1 MKTTNE
7 TTTQTIE
14 QSNSLIHTI
23 DINNSEVNMRI
34 NIRLDDECKNGHQ
47 DFSITATFW
56 EIGKVRNDRNMI
68 AGGCCHDKILKHRPD
83 LQIFVNLHLCD
94 FTGCPM
100 YAAENGFY
108 HLTNGFNNTK
118 PNDANFKPEFC
129 SYYRIT
135 AEQFDILAQSEN
147 KLRYAINLQKL
158 GILMQWM
165 DEARHAILFLE
176 QLTGKKFLIDSV
188 RTQYTAPTAEQIADE
203 QAKENAGYY
212 LPSKIQE
219 RKDKAI
225 QDAKNAE
232 YSKLIA
238 ERDKEIAKANREY
251 EVKKAVLDG
260 GLPLD
265 NFIYYSHSNEGCFN
279 WKNYGENVTEQQFSD
294 FVRNSTFSDITWKN
308 KG

>member
-1 MKTTNE
+1 MNTTAQV
-7 TTTQTIE
+7 TTE

-23 DINNSEVNMRI
+23 DTNNNKINMRI
-34 NIRLDDECKNGHQ
+34 KIRLNDECKNGHQ
-47 DFSITATFW
+47 DFSITATYW
-56 EIGKVRNDRNMI
+56 EVGKVRNDRNMI
-68 AGGCCHDKILKHRPD
+68 AGGCCHDEILKHRPD

-100 YAAENGFY
+100 YAVGNGFY

-118 PNDANFKPEFC
+118 PNEANFKAEFC

-158 GILMQWM
+158 GILLQWM
-165 DEARHAILFLE
+165 DEARQAILLLE
-176 QLTGKKFLIDSV
+176 QWTGKKFLIDSV

-238 ERDKEIAKANREY
+238 ERDEEIGKANREY

-260 GLPLD
+260 GLSLD
-265 NFIYYSHSNEGCFN
+265 NFIYYSYSKEGCFN
-279 WKNYGENVTEQQFSD
+279 WKNYGEKVTEQQFAD
-294 FVRNSTFSDITWKN
+294 FVRNSTLSDITWKN

>member
-1 MKTTNE
+1 MKTNNLIYKTNK
-7 TTTQTIE
+7 TAPNGE
-14 QSNSLIHTI
+14 QWEIK
-23 DINNSEVNMRI
+23 
-34 NIRLDDECKNGHQ
+34 IRLDDECKNGHQ
-47 DFSITATFW
+47 DFSITATYW
-56 EIGKVRNDRNMI
+56 EIGKVRIDRNMI
-68 AGGCCHDKILKHRPD
+68 GGGCCHDEILKHRPD

-100 YAAENGFY
+100 YAVENGFY
-108 HLTNGFNNTK
+108 HLINGFNNTK
-118 PNDANFKPEFC
+118 PNEANFKAEFC

-147 KLRYAINLQKL
+147 ELRYAINLQKL
-158 GILMQWM
+158 GILLQWM
-165 DEARHAILFLE
+165 DEARQAILLLE
-176 QLTGKKFLIDSV
+176 QWTGKKFLIDSV

-219 RKDKAI
+219 RKDKAM

-238 ERDKEIAKANREY
+238 ERDKEIGKANREY
-251 EVKKAVLDG
+251 EVKKAVLNG
-260 GLPLD
+260 GLSLD

-279 WKNYGENVTEQQFSD
+279 WKNYGEKVTEQQFAD
-294 FVRNSTFSDITWKN
+294 FVRNSTLSDITWKN

>member
-1 MKTTNE
+1 MNTATQATT
-7 TTTQTIE
+7 E

-23 DINNSEVNMRI
+23 DTNNNEINMRI
-34 NIRLDDECKNGHQ
+34 KIRLNDECKNGHQ
-47 DFSITATFW
+47 DFSITATYW

-68 AGGCCHDKILKHRPD
+68 GGGCCHDEILKHRPD

-100 YAAENGFY
+100 YAVGNGFY

-118 PNDANFKPEFC
+118 PNEVNFKAEFC

-158 GILMQWM
+158 GILLQWM
-165 DEARHAILFLE
+165 DEARQAILLLE
-176 QLTGKKFLIDSV
+176 QWTGKKFLIDSV
-188 RTQYTAPTAEQIADE
+188 KTQYTAPTAEQIADE

-238 ERDKEIAKANREY
+238 ERDKEIGKANREY

-260 GLPLD
+260 GLSLD
-265 NFIYYSHSNEGCFN
+265 NFIYYTHTNEGCFN
-279 WKNYGENVTEQQFSD
+279 WRNYGEKVTEQQFAD
-294 FVRNSTFSDITWKN
+294 FVRNSTLSGITWKN

>member
-1 MKTTNE
+1 MN
-7 TTTQTIE
+7 TTTQATTE

-23 DINNSEVNMRI
+23 DTNNNEINMRI
-34 NIRLDDECKNGHQ
+34 KIRLNDECKNGHQ
-47 DFSITATFW
+47 DFSITATYW
-56 EIGKVRNDRNMI
+56 EVGKVRNDRNMI
-68 AGGCCHDKILKHRPD
+68 GGGCCHDKILKHRPD

-100 YAAENGFY
+100 YAVENGFY

-118 PNDANFKPEFC
+118 PNEANFKAEFC

-158 GILMQWM
+158 GILLQWM
-165 DEARHAILFLE
+165 DEARQAILLLE
-176 QLTGKKFLIDSV
+176 QWTGKKFLIDSV
-188 RTQYTAPTAEQIADE
+188 KTQYTAPTAEQIADE
-203 QAKENAGYY
+203 QTKENAGYY

-238 ERDKEIAKANREY
+238 ERDKEIGKANREY

-260 GLPLD
+260 GLSLD
-265 NFIYYSHSNEGCFN
+265 NFIYYTHTNEGCFN
-279 WKNYGENVTEQQFSD
+279 WKNYGEKVTEQQFAD
-294 FVRNSTFSDITWKN
+294 FVRNSTLSDITWKN

>member
-1 MKTTNE
+1 MKTTN
-7 TTTQTIE
+7 TTTIE

-23 DINNSEVNMRI
+23 DINNGKVNMSI
-34 NIRLDDECKNGHQ
+34 KIRLNDKCKNGHQ
-47 DFSITATFW
+47 DFSITATYF
-56 EIGKVRNDRNMI
+56 EIGKPRTEKNMI
-68 AGGCCHDKILKHRPD
+68 GGGCCHDEILKYRPD

-100 YAAENGFY
+100 YAVENGFY
-108 HLTNGFNNTK
+108 HLTNGFNDTK
-118 PNDANFKPEFC
+118 PNDHNFKTEFC
-129 SYYRIT
+129 AYYRIT

-158 GILMQWM
+158 GILIQWM
-165 DEARHAILFLE
+165 EEAKHAILLLE
-176 QLTGKKFLIDSV
+176 QWTGKKFLIDSV
-188 RTQYTAPTAEQIADE
+188 KTQYTSPTAEQIADE
-203 QAKENAGYY
+203 QTKENEGYY

-219 RKDKAI
+219 RKEKAL

-260 GLPLD
+260 GLSLD

-279 WKNYGENVTEQQFSD
+279 WLNYGKKVTEQQFSD
-294 FVRNSTFSDITWKN
+294 FLRNSTFSDITCKN

>member
-1 MKTTNE
+1 MN
-7 TTTQTIE
+7 TTQATNE

-23 DINNSEVNMRI
+23 NINDSTANI
-34 NIRLDDECKNGHQ
+34 NIKIRLNDECKNGHQ
-47 DFSITATFW
+47 DFSITATYW

-68 AGGCCHDKILKHRPD
+68 GGGCCHDEILKHRPD

-94 FTGCPM
+94 FTGCPI
-100 YAAENGFY
+100 YAVGNGFY

-118 PNDANFKPEFC
+118 PNEANFKAEFC

-158 GILMQWM
+158 GILLQWM
-165 DEARHAILFLE
+165 DEARQAILLLE
-176 QLTGKKFLIDSV
+176 QWTGKKFLIDSV
-188 RTQYTAPTAEQIADE
+188 KTQYTAPTAEQIADE

-232 YSKLIA
+232 YSKLIS
-238 ERDKEIAKANREY
+238 ERDKEIDKANREY

-260 GLPLD
+260 GLSLD
-265 NFIYYSHSNEGCFN
+265 NFIYYTHTNEGCFN
-279 WKNYGENVTEQQFSD
+279 WRNYGEKVTEQQFDD
-294 FVRNSTFSDITWKN
+294 FVRNSTLSDITWKN

>member
-1 MKTTNE
+1 MN
-7 TTTQTIE
+7 TTTQATTE

-23 DINNSEVNMRI
+23 DTNNSEFNMRI
-34 NIRLDDECKNGHQ
+34 KIRLNDECKNGHQ
-47 DFSITATFW
+47 DFSITATIW

-68 AGGCCHDKILKHRPD
+68 AGGCCHDEILKHRPD
-83 LQIFVNLHLCD
+83 LQNFVNLHLCD

-100 YAAENGFY
+100 YAVGNGFY

-118 PNDANFKPEFC
+118 PNETNFKAEFC

-147 KLRYAINLQKL
+147 ELRYAINLQKL
-158 GILMQWM
+158 GILLQWM
-165 DEARHAILFLE
+165 DEARQAILLLE
-176 QLTGKKFLIDSV
+176 QWTGKKFLIDSV

-232 YSKLIA
+232 YSKLIS
-238 ERDKEIAKANREY
+238 ERDKEIDKANRGY

-260 GLPLD
+260 GLSLD
-265 NFIYYSHSNEGCFN
+265 NFIYYTHTNEGCFN
-279 WKNYGENVTEQQFSD
+279 WRNYGEKVTEQQFAD
-294 FVRNSTFSDITWKN
+294 FVRNSTLSDITWKN

>member
-1 MKTTNE
+1 MN
-7 TTTQTIE
+7 TTTQATTE

-23 DINNSEVNMRI
+23 DTNNSEVNMRI
-34 NIRLDDECKNGHQ
+34 KIRLNDECKNGHQ
-47 DFSITATFW
+47 DFSITATYW

-68 AGGCCHDKILKHRPD
+68 GGGCCHDEILKHRPD

-100 YAAENGFY
+100 YAVENGFY

-118 PNDANFKPEFC
+118 PNEANFKAEFC

-158 GILMQWM
+158 GILLQWM
-165 DEARHAILFLE
+165 DEARQAILLLE
-176 QLTGKKFLIDSV
+176 QWTGKKFLIDSV

-238 ERDKEIAKANREY
+238 ERDKEIGKANREY

-260 GLPLD
+260 GLSLD
-265 NFIYYSHSNEGCFN
+265 NFIYYTHTNEGCFN
-279 WKNYGENVTEQQFSD
+279 WRNYGEKVTEQQFAD
-294 FVRNSTFSDITWKN
+294 FVRNSTLSDITWKN

>member
-1 MKTTNE
+1 MN
-7 TTTQTIE
+7 TTTQATTE

-23 DINNSEVNMRI
+23 DTNNSEVNMRI
-34 NIRLDDECKNGHQ
+34 KIRLNDECKNGHQ
-47 DFSITATFW
+47 DFSITATYW
-56 EIGKVRNDRNMI
+56 EVGKVRNNRNMI
-68 AGGCCHDKILKHRPD
+68 AGGCCHDEILKHRPD

-100 YAAENGFY
+100 YAVENGFY

-118 PNDANFKPEFC
+118 PNEANFKAEFC

-158 GILMQWM
+158 GILLQWM
-165 DEARHAILFLE
+165 DEARQAILLLE
-176 QLTGKKFLIDSV
+176 QWTGKKFLIDSV

-225 QDAKNAE
+225 QDAKNVE
-232 YSKLIA
+232 YYKILT
-238 ERDKEIAKANREY
+238 ELGKAKKKAQREY
-251 EVKKAVLDG
+251 DVKKAVLDG
-260 GLPLD
+260 GLSLD

-279 WKNYGENVTEQQFSD
+279 WKNYGEKVTEQQFAD
-294 FVRNSTFSDITWKN
+294 FVRNSTLSDITWKN

>member
-1 MKTTNE
+1 MN
-7 TTTQTIE
+7 TTTQVTTE

-23 DINNSEVNMRI
+23 DTNNSETNMRI
-34 NIRLDDECKNGHQ
+34 KIRLNDECKNGHQ
-47 DFSITATFW
+47 DFSITATYW

-68 AGGCCHDKILKHRPD
+68 GGGCCHDEILKHRPD

-100 YAAENGFY
+100 YAVENGFY

-118 PNDANFKPEFC
+118 PNEANFKAEFC

-135 AEQFDILAQSEN
+135 AEQFDVLAQSEN

-158 GILMQWM
+158 GILLQWM
-165 DEARHAILFLE
+165 DEARQAILLLE
-176 QLTGKKFLIDSV
+176 QWTGKKFLIDSV

-219 RKDKAI
+219 RKDKAM

-238 ERDKEIAKANREY
+238 EYSKLIAERDKEIGKANR
-251 EVKKAVLDG
+251 
-260 GLPLD
+260 
-265 NFIYYSHSNEGCFN
+265 
-279 WKNYGENVTEQQFSD
+279 
-294 FVRNSTFSDITWKN
+294 
-308 KG
+308 

>member
-7 TTTQTIE
+7 TTTTTIE

-23 DINNSEVNMRI
+23 DTNNSEVNMRI
-34 NIRLDDECKNGHQ
+34 KIRLNDKFKNGHQ
-47 DFSITATFW
+47 DFSITAIFW
-56 EIGKVRNDRNMI
+56 EVGKARNDHNMI
-68 AGGCCHDKILKHRPD
+68 GGGCCHDEILKHRPD

-100 YAAENGFY
+100 YAVENGFY
-108 HLTNGFNNTK
+108 HLTNGLNNTK
-118 PNDANFKPEFC
+118 PNDAKFKPEFC
-129 SYYRIT
+129 RYYRIT
-135 AEQFDILAQSEN
+135 AEQFDVLAQSEN

-158 GILMQWM
+158 GILLQWM
-165 DEARHAILFLE
+165 DEARQAILLLE
-176 QLTGKKFLIDSV
+176 HLTGKKFLIDSV
-188 RTQYTAPTAEQIADE
+188 KTQYTAPTAEQIADE
-203 QAKENAGYY
+203 QTKEKEGYY

-219 RKDKAI
+219 RKDKAL

-260 GLPLD
+260 GLSLD

-279 WKNYGENVTEQQFSD
+279 WLNYGKKVTEQQFSD

>member
-1 MKTTNE
+1 MN
-7 TTTQTIE
+7 TTTQATTE

-23 DINNSEVNMRI
+23 DTNNNEFNMRI
-34 NIRLDDECKNGHQ
+34 KIRLNDECKNGHQ
-47 DFSITATFW
+47 DFSITATYW

-68 AGGCCHDKILKHRPD
+68 AGGCYHDEILKHRPD

-100 YAAENGFY
+100 YAVENGFY

-118 PNDANFKPEFC
+118 PNEANFKAEFC

-147 KLRYAINLQKL
+147 ELRYAINLQKL
-158 GILMQWM
+158 GILLQWM
-165 DEARHAILFLE
+165 DEARQAVLLLE
-176 QLTGKKFLIDSV
+176 QWTGKKFLIDSV

-219 RKDKAI
+219 RKEKAI

-232 YSKLIA
+232 YSKLIS
-238 ERDKEIAKANREY
+238 ERDKEIDKANRGY

-260 GLPLD
+260 GLSLE
-265 NFIYYSHSNEGCFN
+265 NFIYYTHTNEGCFN
-279 WKNYGENVTEQQFSD
+279 WRNYGEKVTEQQFDD
-294 FVRNSTFSDITWKN
+294 FVRNSTLSDITWKN

>member
-1 MKTTNE
+1 MN
-7 TTTQTIE
+7 TTTQATTE

-23 DINNSEVNMRI
+23 DTNNNEINMCI
-34 NIRLDDECKNGHQ
+34 KIRLNDECKNGHQ
-47 DFSITATFW
+47 DFGITATYW
-56 EIGKVRNDRNMI
+56 EVGKVRNNRNMI
-68 AGGCCHDKILKHRPD
+68 GGGCCHDKILKHRPD

-100 YAAENGFY
+100 YAVENGFY

-118 PNDANFKPEFC
+118 PNEANFKAEFC

-147 KLRYAINLQKL
+147 ELRYAINLQKL
-158 GILMQWM
+158 GILLQWM
-165 DEARHAILFLE
+165 DEARQAILLLE
-176 QLTGKKFLIDSV
+176 QWTGKKFLIDSV
-188 RTQYTAPTAEQIADE
+188 KTQYTAPTAKQIADE

-238 ERDKEIAKANREY
+238 ERDKEIGNANREY

-260 GLPLD
+260 GLSLD
-265 NFIYYSHSNEGCFN
+265 NFIYYTPTNEGCFN
-279 WKNYGENVTEQQFSD
+279 WKNYGEKVTEQQFAD
-294 FVRNSTFSDITWKN
+294 FVRNSTLSDITWKN
-308 KG
+308 NG

>member
-1 MKTTNE
+1 MN
-7 TTTQTIE
+7 TTTQTTTE

-23 DINNSEVNMRI
+23 DTNNNEFNMRI
-34 NIRLDDECKNGHQ
+34 KIRLNDECKNGHQ
-47 DFSITATFW
+47 DFSITATYW
-56 EIGKVRNDRNMI
+56 EIGKVRNNHNMI
-68 AGGCCHDKILKHRPD
+68 GGGCCHDEILKHRPD

-100 YAAENGFY
+100 YAVENGFY

-118 PNDANFKPEFC
+118 PNEANFKAEFC

-158 GILMQWM
+158 GILLQWM
-165 DEARHAILFLE
+165 DEARQAILLLE
-176 QLTGKKFLIDSV
+176 QWTGKKFLIDSIK
-188 RTQYTAPTAEQIADE
+188 TQYTAPTAEQIAEE
-203 QAKENAGYY
+203 QTKENAGYY

-238 ERDKEIAKANREY
+238 ERDKEIGKANREY

-260 GLPLD
+260 GLSLD
-265 NFIYYSHSNEGCFN
+265 NFIYYTHTNEGCFN
-279 WKNYGENVTEQQFSD
+279 WKNYGEIVTEQQFDD
-294 FVRNSTFSDITWKN
+294 FVRNSTLSDITWKN

>member
-1 MKTTNE
+1 MN
-7 TTTQTIE
+7 TTTQATTE

-23 DINNSEVNMRI
+23 DTNNSEINMRI
-34 NIRLDDECKNGHQ
+34 KIRLNDECKNGHQ
-47 DFSITATFW
+47 DFSITATYW
-56 EIGKVRNDRNMI
+56 EIGKVRNNHNMI
-68 AGGCCHDKILKHRPD
+68 GGGCCHDEILKHRPD

-100 YAAENGFY
+100 YAVENGFY

-118 PNDANFKPEFC
+118 PNEANFKAEFC

-158 GILMQWM
+158 GILLQWM
-165 DEARHAILFLE
+165 DEARQAILLLE
-176 QLTGKKFLIDSV
+176 QWTGKKFLIDSV
-188 RTQYTAPTAEQIADE
+188 KTQYTAPTAEQIADE

-238 ERDKEIAKANREY
+238 ERDKEIGKANREY

-260 GLPLD
+260 GLSLD

-279 WKNYGENVTEQQFSD
+279 WKNYGEKVTEQQFAD
-294 FVRNSTFSDITWKN
+294 FVRNSTLSDITWKN

>member
-1 MKTTNE
+1 MN
-7 TTTQTIE
+7 TTTQVTTE

-23 DINNSEVNMRI
+23 DTNNSEINMRI
-34 NIRLDDECKNGHQ
+34 KIRLNDECKNGHQ
-47 DFSITATFW
+47 DFSITATYW

-68 AGGCCHDKILKHRPD
+68 GGGCCHDEILKHRPD

-100 YAAENGFY
+100 YAVENGFY
-108 HLTNGFNNTK
+108 HLTKGFNNTK
-118 PNDANFKPEFC
+118 PNEANFKAEFC

-158 GILMQWM
+158 GILLQWM
-165 DEARHAILFLE
+165 DEARQAILLLE
-176 QLTGKKFLIDSV
+176 QWTGKKFLIDSV

-219 RKDKAI
+219 CKDKAI

-232 YSKLIA
+232 YSKLIS
-238 ERDKEIAKANREY
+238 ERDKEIDKANRGY

-260 GLPLD
+260 GLSLD
-265 NFIYYSHSNEGCFN
+265 NFIYYTHTNEGCFN
-279 WKNYGENVTEQQFSD
+279 WRNYGEKVTEQQFAD
-294 FVRNSTFSDITWKN
+294 FVRNSTLSDITWKN

>member
-1 MKTTNE
+1 MN
-7 TTTQTIE
+7 TTTQVTTE

-23 DINNSEVNMRI
+23 DTNNNEFNMRI
-34 NIRLDDECKNGHQ
+34 KIRLNDECKNGHQ
-47 DFSITATFW
+47 DFSITATYW
-56 EIGKVRNDRNMI
+56 EIGKVRKDRNMI
-68 AGGCCHDKILKHRPD
+68 ASGCCHDEILKHRPD

-100 YAAENGFY
+100 YAVGNGFY

-118 PNDANFKPEFC
+118 PNEANFKAEFC

-147 KLRYAINLQKL
+147 DLRYAINLQKL
-158 GILMQWM
+158 GILLQWM
-165 DEARHAILFLE
+165 DEARQAILLLE
-176 QLTGKKFLIDSV
+176 QWTGKKFLIDSV
-188 RTQYTAPTAEQIADE
+188 KTQYTAPTAEQIADE

-238 ERDKEIAKANREY
+238 ERDKEIGKANREY

-260 GLPLD
+260 GLSLD

-279 WKNYGENVTEQQFSD
+279 WKNYGEKVTEQQFDD
-294 FVRNSTFSDITWKN
+294 FVRNSTLSDITWKN

>member
-1 MKTTNE
+1 MN
-7 TTTQTIE
+7 TTTQVTTE

-23 DINNSEVNMRI
+23 DTNNNEFNMRI
-34 NIRLDDECKNGHQ
+34 KIRLNDECKNGHQ
-47 DFSITATFW
+47 DFSITATYW
-56 EIGKVRNDRNMI
+56 EIGKVRNGRNMI
-68 AGGCCHDKILKHRPD
+68 AGGCCHDEILKHRPD

-100 YAAENGFY
+100 YAVGNGFY

-118 PNDANFKPEFC
+118 PNEANFKAEFC

-147 KLRYAINLQKL
+147 ELRYAINLQKL
-158 GILMQWM
+158 GILLQWM
-165 DEARHAILFLE
+165 DEARQAILLLE
-176 QLTGKKFLIDSV
+176 QWTGKKFLIDSV
-188 RTQYTAPTAEQIADE
+188 KTQYTAPTAEQIADE

-238 ERDKEIAKANREY
+238 ERDKEIGKANREY

-260 GLPLD
+260 GLSLD

-279 WKNYGENVTEQQFSD
+279 WKNYGEKVTEQQFAD
-294 FVRNSTFSDITWKN
+294 FVRNSTLSDITWKN

>member
-1 MKTTNE
+1 MN
-7 TTTQTIE
+7 TTTQVTTE

-23 DINNSEVNMRI
+23 DTNNSEINMRI
-34 NIRLDDECKNGHQ
+34 KIRLNDECKNGHQ
-47 DFSITATFW
+47 DFAITATIW

-68 AGGCCHDKILKHRPD
+68 SSGCCHEKILAIRPD
-83 LQIFVNLHLCD
+83 LQVFVNLHLCD

-100 YAAENGFY
+100 YAVENGFY

-118 PNDANFKPEFC
+118 PNEANFKAEFC

-147 KLRYAINLQKL
+147 ELRYAINLQKL
-158 GILMQWM
+158 GILLQWM
-165 DEARHAILFLE
+165 DEARQAILLLE
-176 QLTGKKFLIDSV
+176 QWTGKKLLIDSV
-188 RTQYTAPTAEQIADE
+188 KTQYTAPTAEQIADE

-232 YSKLIA
+232 YSKLIS
-238 ERDKEIAKANREY
+238 ERDKEIDKANRGY

-260 GLPLD
+260 GLSLD
-265 NFIYYSHSNEGCFN
+265 NFIYYTHTNEGCFN
-279 WKNYGENVTEQQFSD
+279 WRNYGEKVTEQQFAD
-294 FVRNSTFSDITWKN
+294 FVRNSTLSDITWKN

>member
-1 MKTTNE
+1 MN
-7 TTTQTIE
+7 TTTQATTE

-23 DINNSEVNMRI
+23 DTNNSEINMRI
-34 NIRLDDECKNGHQ
+34 KIRLNDECKNGHQ
-47 DFSITATFW
+47 DFSITATYW
-56 EIGKVRNDRNMI
+56 EVGKVRNDRNMI
-68 AGGCCHDKILKHRPD
+68 GGGCCHDEILKHRPD

-100 YAAENGFY
+100 YAVGNGFY

-118 PNDANFKPEFC
+118 PNESNFKAEFC

-135 AEQFDILAQSEN
+135 AEQFDTLAQSEN
-147 KLRYAINLQKL
+147 ELRYAINLQKL
-158 GILMQWM
+158 GILLQWM
-165 DEARHAILFLE
+165 DEARQAILLLE
-176 QLTGKKFLIDSV
+176 QWTGKKFLIDSV
-188 RTQYTAPTAEQIADE
+188 KTQYTAPTAEQIADE

-238 ERDKEIAKANREY
+238 ERDKEIGKANREY

-260 GLPLD
+260 GLSLD
-265 NFIYYSHSNEGCFN
+265 NFIYYTHTNEGCFN
-279 WKNYGENVTEQQFSD
+279 WRNYGEKVTEQQFAD
-294 FVRNSTFSDITWKN
+294 FVRNSTLSDITWKN

>member
-1 MKTTNE
+1 MN
-7 TTTQTIE
+7 TTTQATTE

-23 DINNSEVNMRI
+23 DTNNSEVNMRI
-34 NIRLDDECKNGHQ
+34 KIRLDDECKNGHQ
-47 DFSITATFW
+47 DFSITATYW
-56 EIGKVRNDRNMI
+56 ELGKARNERNIMG
-68 AGGCCHDKILKHRPD
+68 GGCCHDEILKHRPD

-100 YAAENGFY
+100 YAVENGFY

-118 PNDANFKPEFC
+118 PNEANFKAEFC

-147 KLRYAINLQKL
+147 ELRYAINLQKL
-158 GILMQWM
+158 GILLQWM
-165 DEARHAILFLE
+165 DEARQAILLLE
-176 QLTGKKFLIDSV
+176 QWTGKKFLIDSV

-203 QAKENAGYY
+203 QTKENAGYY

-225 QDAKNAE
+225 QDAKNVE
-232 YSKLIA
+232 YYKILT
-238 ERDKEIAKANREY
+238 ELGKAKKKAQREY
-251 EVKKAVLDG
+251 DVKKAVLDG
-260 GLPLD
+260 GLSLD
-265 NFIYYSHSNEGCFN
+265 NFIYHTHTNEGCFN
-279 WKNYGENVTEQQFSD
+279 WKNYGEKVTEQQFAD
-294 FVRNSTFSDITWKN
+294 FVRNSTLSDITWKN

>member
-1 MKTTNE
+1 MNTTAQA
-7 TTTQTIE
+7 TTE

-23 DINNSEVNMRI
+23 DTNNNEINMRI
-34 NIRLDDECKNGHQ
+34 KIRLNDECKNGHQ
-47 DFSITATFW
+47 DFSITATYW
-56 EIGKVRNDRNMI
+56 EVGKVRNDRNMI
-68 AGGCCHDKILKHRPD
+68 GGGCCHDEILKHRPD

-100 YAAENGFY
+100 YAVGNGFY

-118 PNDANFKPEFC
+118 PNEANFKAEFC

-147 KLRYAINLQKL
+147 ELRYAINLQKL
-158 GILMQWM
+158 GILLQWM
-165 DEARHAILFLE
+165 DEARQAILLLE
-176 QLTGKKFLIDSV
+176 QWTGKKFLIDSV
-188 RTQYTAPTAEQIADE
+188 KTQYTAPTAEQIADE
-203 QAKENAGYY
+203 QTKENAGYY

-232 YSKLIA
+232 YSKLVA
-238 ERDKEIAKANREY
+238 ERDKEIGKANREY

-260 GLPLD
+260 GLSLD

-279 WKNYGENVTEQQFSD
+279 WRNYGEKVTEQQFAD
-294 FVRNSTFSDITWKN
+294 FVRNSTLSGITWKN